1 VRTRVLISLAA
12 AVFILGAN
20 GAAHARRVSNHV
32 SYSLTRAWAG
42 FVERADGRAFT
53 RVRATWT
60 LPRIVCNQP
69 SSSVAFWVG
78 LGGATSSSRALEQ
91 IGTAVDC
98 SDRAAVS
105 YSAWYEAYP
114 ARAVDLPIVVRRGDT
129 VTAEVRVAGKRVA
142 VTLVNDSTGV
152 SFAKHFTMPAPEA
165 ALELLYDAA
174 SMGGSEPFPPELLIR
189 LSALIPVDVLAG
201 YHEAIVG
208 PPCTVVESSEIGHI
222 IPPHIQMAGRRYHEQ
237 DPIRH
242 TRQREWRALKLR
254 DFYMTWQ
261 LKRSTSTGTSGSRC
275 GSRTACA
282 SGCRRP
288 LDAPGCCTSSAARP
302 SRNAN
307 ERCSS
312 CCGLH

>member
-53 RVRATWT
+53 GVRATWT

-91 IGTAVDC
+91 IGTTVDC

-114 ARAVDLPIVVRRGDT
+114 ARAVDLPLVVRRGDT

-165 ALELLYDAA
+165 DSAEWIAEAPSSCVSPLCAPLPLAHFGRVTFVSATATVLGQNHPLAD
-174 SMGGSEPFPPELLIR
+174 PR
-189 LSALIPVDVLAG
+189 LQTQLVAVA
-201 YHEAIVG
+201 HR
-208 PPCTVVESSEIGHI
+208 
-222 IPPHIQMAGRRYHEQ
+222 GR
-237 DPIRH
+237 I
-242 TRQREWRALKLR
+242 
-254 DFYMTWQ
+254 
-261 LKRSTSTGTSGSRC
+261 
-275 GSRTACA
+275 
-282 SGCRRP
+282 
-288 LDAPGCCTSSAARP
+288 AARP
-302 SRNAN
+302 VAPRPLLSAG
-307 ERCSS
+307 SVL
-312 CCGLH
+312 G